1 MDFIDWFIR
10 TAENIYKHG
19 LNIQTVV
26 VSFMALY
33 NVRVIRKLVRKR
45 IPKRLRLDE
54 DDRLERVE
62 IAVRAIAEHLEV
74 KGWVAEKLSLSA
86 SGKSLPTLLPVVS
99 WYADI
104 VEWFTQKTETFRMRG
119 RMSNMSSK
127 FKSRKFWLAIISAI
141 LVVLNEGL
149 DLGISS
155 ETVITFAGIVLSFI
169 FSEAYLDGKKL
180 KAGGAYDYTGLDA
193 ERNSAEDTKAA

>member
-1 MDFIDWFIR
+1 MDAIGWLVEVIIAI
-10 TAENIYKHG
+10 TKHG
-19 LNIQTVV
+19 FSSTAIIIAVI
-26 VSFMALY
+26 ALFKAKGVQ
-33 NVRVIRKLVRKR
+33 NRVLKR
-45 IPKRLRLDE
+45 LPKRFRTE
-54 DDRLERVE
+54 DRLERMERKVD
-62 IAVRAIAEHLEV
+62 ALMSAGGVV
-74 KGWVAEKLSLSA
+74 WDAEKLNLSA

-119 RMSNMSSK
+119 RMRNMSSK
-127 FKSRKFWLAIISAI
+127 LKSRKFWLAIISAI

-155 ETVITFAGIVLSFI
+155 ETVITFSGIVLSFI

-193 ERNSAEDTKAA
+193 ERKSAEDTKAA